1 MTGTGTQGV
10 LAVLAKFRAE
20 HGWEPGMEWNPYRGA
35 YEYPRPPGEPRIAP
49 DLPDRAERRMAATE
63 AIYREARPPRPPT
76 GPGYCAGGCGSRPPG
91 GGYCQ
96 ACRLVAKL
104 NDAAKR
110 TARQDDGPPT
120 K

>member
-49 DLPDRAERRMAATE
+49 DLPDRARVLRR
-63 AIYREARPPRPPT
+63 RLRLPPARRRLRPSLPPGRQAQRRRKANGPPR
-76 GPGYCAGGCGSRPPG
+76 
-91 GGYCQ
+91 
-96 ACRLVAKL
+96 
-104 NDAAKR
+104 
-110 TARQDDGPPT
+110 
-120 K
+120 

>member
-35 YEYPRPPGEPRIAP
+35 YEY
-49 DLPDRAERRMAATE
+49 
-63 AIYREARPPRPPT
+63 PRPPT

-120 K
+120 R